1 MRLNETESKGLE
13 EKGKKLLTL
22 RTKFQATF
30 MKHPEM
36 GTWASHW

>member
-1 MRLNETESKGLE
+1 MKLKVKAKM

-22 RTKFQATF
+22 RTKCQGTF

-36 GTWASHW
+36 GT